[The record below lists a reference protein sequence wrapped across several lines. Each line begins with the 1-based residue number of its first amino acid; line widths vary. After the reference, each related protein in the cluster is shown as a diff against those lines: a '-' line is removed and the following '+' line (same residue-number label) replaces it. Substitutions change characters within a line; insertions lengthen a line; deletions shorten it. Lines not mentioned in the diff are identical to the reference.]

1 MSDVSLCYIN
11 VSPLPD
17 NSVIF
22 TPEQFISSSNTP
34 SKVLEKLFT
43 VQKNISYLYQN
54 TSVSSEGTTPQIMDF
69 VFISFRNISVF
80 AKPRIWTFLTFLTL
94 LRKIRIP
101 NSTILIKWIRRYTL
115 DWRFFMVLSSSSFVS
130 YAAVAVLLQSLSV
143 KTLINSFLRIS
154 ETGKV
159 QRRPHKLTR
168 LKTPGPIF
176 ITSWKTNNK
185 TVTSTKKSTSANTVS
200 NTYSQFSFLFPVF
213 ILSLYM
219 LSVLVKTFTTFVMV
233 STCTY
238 KKFYRCS
245 HIITW
250 LRHLL
255 KNLDPDNNLHFI
267 TFYHKNYTT
276 LSYLCIYIN

>member
-1 MSDVSLCYIN
+1 
-11 VSPLPD
+11 
-17 NSVIF
+17 
-22 TPEQFISSSNTP
+22 
-34 SKVLEKLFT
+34 
-43 VQKNISYLYQN
+43 
-54 TSVSSEGTTPQIMDF
+54 MDF

-80 AKPRIWTFLTFLTL
+80 AKPRIWAFLTFLTL

-159 QRRPHKLTR
+159 QRRPRKLMR
-168 LKTPGPIF
+168 LKTRGPIF

-200 NTYSQFSFLFPVF
+200 NTYSQFFFLFPVF

-219 LSVLVKTFTTFVMV
+219 LPVLHYVVETFTTLVTV

-245 HIITW
+245 HIIT
-250 LRHLL
+250 
-255 KNLDPDNNLHFI
+255 
-267 TFYHKNYTT
+267 
-276 LSYLCIYIN
+276 